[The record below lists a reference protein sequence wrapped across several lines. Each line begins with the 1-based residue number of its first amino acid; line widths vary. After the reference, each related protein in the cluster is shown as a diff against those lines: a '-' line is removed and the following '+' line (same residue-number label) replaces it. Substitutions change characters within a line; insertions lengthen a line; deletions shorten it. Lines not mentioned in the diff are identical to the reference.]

1 MTWPYQDRYHQPLR
15 RRTTIIRHRKCVFS
29 RRVRYALY
37 ADQRLIWPIIALTN
51 HQITVLKGKSPSV
64 AAKSHNYIETQAS
77 ADSALLDGRFAS
89 PGPPTAAPPIELF
102 HPAFAT
108 YRRDSEN
115 PELDVP
121 EDVVRDVAALLRKL
135 SAVADDEYTRYNE
148 CLQLLEKI
156 LDTDLEDLSNSNG
169 TSVSLTRT
177 PIDSISGTPVILELK
192 SELCNDGSDP
202 SLQLSFLYAQYF
214 CAPERDALLKQSN
227 CPSFLLGIAGPW
239 IVICGAVLP
248 HKTVVQRLSGYEWHA
263 CSRIDDDAQVLAAA
277 RRFFA
282 LRCAVAELAEY
293 YRGVQPTTPSDRY
306 YPSFNSY
313 IDENNNSVEFR
324 YVKPLEM
331 DLSCIVFL
339 AERLDNGV
347 QFVVKFVSRYNAAAH
362 TYMAA
367 GGYAP
372 RLLCHQP
379 LGPGYGGW
387 ALVAMDYVAGETIF
401 KKYGAGPLPDDVR
414 GAIRDALDYLHS
426 EKYIL
431 PDLRRPNVMILD
443 QAEDL
448 LMGQRIKIIDFDW
461 VSVEGDGAR
470 YPFHLSTPLEKLAKA
485 KEYDVITRAHE
496 ENMFKN
502 L

>member
-1 MTWPYQDRYHQPLR
+1 
-15 RRTTIIRHRKCVFS
+15 
-29 RRVRYALY
+29 
-37 ADQRLIWPIIALTN
+37 
-51 HQITVLKGKSPSV
+51 
-64 AAKSHNYIETQAS
+64 E
-77 ADSALLDGRFAS
+77 
-89 PGPPTAAPPIELF
+89 
-102 HPAFAT
+102 
-108 YRRDSEN
+108 
-115 PELDVP
+115 
-121 EDVVRDVAALLRKL
+121 
-135 SAVADDEYTRYNE
+135 
-148 CLQLLEKI
+148 
-156 LDTDLEDLSNSNG
+156 
-169 TSVSLTRT
+169 
-177 PIDSISGTPVILELK
+177 
-192 SELCNDGSDP
+192 P
-202 SLQLSFLYAQYF
+202 SLRLSFLYAQYF

-227 CPSFLLGIAGPW
+227 CPSFLLGVAGPW

-248 HKTVVQRLSGYEWHA
+248 HKTVVQRLSAYEWHV

-282 LRCAVAELAEY
+282 LRRAIAESTADY
-293 YRGVQPTTPSDRY
+293 GHVPANPVFPDD

-362 TYMAA
+362 MHMAT

-379 LGPGYGGW
+379 LGPGYGDW

-401 KKYGAGPLPDDVR
+401 NKYGAGPLPDDVL
-414 GAIRDALDYLHS
+414 GAILDALDHLRS

-443 QAEDL
+443 QEDL
-448 LMGQRIKIIDFDW
+448 LMRERIKMIDFDW
-461 VSVEGDGAR
+461 VCVEGDGAR
-470 YPFHLSTPLEKLAKA
+470 YPFHLSPALESLAEA
-485 KEYDVITRAHE
+485 KEYDVITRTHE
-496 ENMFKN
+496 ENMFKKF
-502 L
+502 